1 MVNFQRTLWLFQALA
16 LQCWIPIHSTTEK
29 EKNIF
34 YSLSPKTQH
43 GLLTA
48 WLFIY
53 CWNIIV
59 YFIIIMSVVFCYPE
73 NTIKCYLSKKV
84 EKHCIAIL
92 TVTFFPFTF
101 SAIDHKKQVGSCT
114 CYLPINLTRFLIRFV
129 LFKTMWYKS
138 NHSTTKEKTNW
149 MK

>member
-101 SAIDHKKQVGSCT
+101 SASSFVFTSVATARTLYLETDHHHLHKMHHE
-114 CYLPINLTRFLIRFV
+114 Y
-129 LFKTMWYKS
+129 M
-138 NHSTTKEKTNW
+138 
-149 MK
+149 